1 MKHTLILVLALLW
14 VSLVGVAILS
24 EKLKP
29 ITKIV
34 VEVMKEVAVDMKD
47 MKVTVLSDSQY
58 EMMLSSDYTWH
69 FKQSAPHKL
78 VITKVKKEI

>member
-29 ITKIV
+29 ITKI

>member
-1 MKHTLILVLALLW
+1 MKNTLILVLALLW

-34 VEVMKEVAVDMKD
+34 EVLKEVAVDMKD
-47 MKVTVLSDSQY
+47 MKVTVLSDDQY

-69 FKQSAPHKL
+69 FKQNAPHKL
-78 VITKVKKEI
+78 VITKIKKEQ